1 MQASRF
7 EYLSFDPFPLLQDG
21 FVSPEVDVRRRDVV
35 QALVE
40 ALMVV
45 MVDEGF
51 DPHRPAGQPSLHRD
65 VLRAYTATRARG
77 RCNYQAI

>member
-7 EYLSFDPFPLLQDG
+7 ECLSFDPFPLLQDG
-21 FVSPEVDVRRRDVV
+21 FVTPEVDVRRRDIV

-45 MVDEGF
+45 VVDEGF
-51 DPHRPAGQPSLHRD
+51 NLRLKITGQEV
-65 VLRAYTATRARG
+65 VLQQDAVL
-77 RCNYQAI
+77 